1 MSFSGE
7 YRVTFFNNCKSYL
20 GMEQNGELN
29 ANTQTLK
36 KILPLTVSDF
46 LAWSQASFGRNMHD
60 SDSSQPGIKNLLRG
74 FSQLPEALTPP
85 EEKKERRIWDIFCL
99 FLMKYVIVW
108 LSNGNEPVFRQK
120 FTLCSTW
127 GNLLKLRPWVDRME
141 HRPVYRWKTGACK
154 SSLLSFGF
162 YFPPKSSITSRDWGR
177 KWLWVSEERQ
187 EGMKYHGA
195 EWKMKV
201 I

>member
-1 MSFSGE
+1 MVIKKSHYFKSQKANGWVFMFFSGE

-85 EEKKERRIWDIFCL
+85 EEKKERRRGGDKTCFNYSFLIAEKTLVCL
-99 FLMKYVIVW
+99 F
-108 LSNGNEPVFRQK
+108 GHF
-120 FTLCSTW
+120 
-127 GNLLKLRPWVDRME
+127 
-141 HRPVYRWKTGACK
+141 
-154 SSLLSFGF
+154 SLLC
-162 YFPPKSSITSRDWGR
+162 
-177 KWLWVSEERQ
+177 LHEE
-187 EGMKYHGA
+187 EK
-195 EWKMKV
+195 E
-201 I
+201 